1 MVRSTTA
8 VVKALEWLVRQNKKA
23 WVSPAAHIIS
33 PNSSDRINL
42 DVVIHDLVVSPR
54 RPIHAPTAR
63 LSGMESERELTQAY
77 NKLREKQAIGAHDCC
92 DKGQFL
98 QQVRPKKGKKGKLIK
113 QNRKRPSRP
122 FKIGNNSQAKQKHE
136 WESG

>member
-1 MVRSTTA
+1 
-8 VVKALEWLVRQNKKA
+8 
-23 WVSPAAHIIS
+23 
-33 PNSSDRINL
+33 
-42 DVVIHDLVVSPR
+42 
-54 RPIHAPTAR
+54 
-63 LSGMESERELTQAY
+63 MESERELTQAY
-77 NKLREKQAIGAHDCC
+77 NKLREKQAIDAHDCC

-136 WESG
+136 WESGWEESCRRRQAPMDALMHDFIHATGTTAFFILLFCFA